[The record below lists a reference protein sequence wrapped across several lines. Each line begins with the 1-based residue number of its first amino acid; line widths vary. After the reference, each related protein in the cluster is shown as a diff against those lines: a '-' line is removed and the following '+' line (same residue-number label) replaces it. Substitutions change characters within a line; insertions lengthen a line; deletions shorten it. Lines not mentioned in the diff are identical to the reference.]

1 MYTVNYMSLETVT
14 ARLPRKTLK
23 EIERMAEKDKVDRS
37 ELIRRLLDT
46 ALQERRI
53 DEALQSYRDGK
64 VTLWKAAESAGL
76 SLRAMMELTKEKKIP
91 IPYTLEDLERD
102 LEYVKRTTRNQQ

>member
-1 MYTVNYMSLETVT
+1 MSLETVT

-23 EIERMAEKDKVDRS
+23 EIERLAEKEKVDRS
-37 ELIRRLLDT
+37 ELIRRLLDK

-53 DEALQSYRDGK
+53 DEALQAYQEGK
-64 VTLWKAAESAGL
+64 VTLWKAAEMAGL

-102 LEYVKRTTRNQQ
+102 LKYVKRTTRSKQ